1 MDEIFK
7 AVICEIHKKER
18 YMVELMQMLGRK
30 ENILLYMFQYPD
42 SKTYKKSDAH
52 NSAEIQMNLG
62 ARATHMISFI
72 DLISPLEALI
82 KSHQRYIEALIKS
95 LFDIQTYIQEQ
106 KSLRL

>member
-42 SKTYKKSDAH
+42 SKTYKKSDA
-52 NSAEIQMNLG
+52 
-62 ARATHMISFI
+62 
-72 DLISPLEALI
+72 
-82 KSHQRYIEALIKS
+82 
-95 LFDIQTYIQEQ
+95 
-106 KSLRL
+106 